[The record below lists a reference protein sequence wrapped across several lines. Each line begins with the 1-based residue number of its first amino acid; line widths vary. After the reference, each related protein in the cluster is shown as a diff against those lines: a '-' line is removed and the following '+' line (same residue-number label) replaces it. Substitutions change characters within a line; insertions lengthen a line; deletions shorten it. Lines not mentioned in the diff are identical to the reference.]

1 MPGDEPDPV
10 FRKGTVMQLAISAEA
25 RVIRAAEITDDE
37 QEDPEDG

>member
-1 MPGDEPDPV
+1 MPDGEAEPAP
-10 FRKGTVMQLAISAEA
+10 RRGTVRQIAITAQA